1 MVEGEDNLG
10 YTPVGTE
17 RETDSVATGPGV
29 GDGIHVRGK
38 VVPIYVT
45 QQRLEIR

>member
-10 YTPVGTE
+10 YTPVGTG
-17 RETDSVATGPGV
+17 RGKDFVATGPGV
-29 GDGIHVRGK
+29 GDCIHVRGK